1 VAHQALL
8 VVALIQYLELLRL
21 LVVVVNHLKVV
32 QPQMAVLVLA
42 VGMVLPPQELE
53 YRDKETMAVQAV
65 AHRAIALAVVAVR
78 VLLVAT
84 QHQQL
89 REMVA

>member
-21 LVVVVNHLKVV
+21 LVEVVNHLKVV

-42 VGMVLPPQELE
+42 VGMVQLQRELE

-65 AHRAIALAVVAVR
+65 AHQAIALVAVAVR

-84 QHQQL
+84 QHQLL

>member
-21 LVVVVNHLKVV
+21 LVEVVNHLKVA

-42 VGMVLPPQELE
+42 VGMVQLQRELE
-53 YRDKETMAVQAV
+53 YRDKETMAAQAV
-65 AHRAIALAVVAVR
+65 AHQAIALEVVAVR

-84 QHQQL
+84 QHQLL